1 MPLLRKNR
9 APQFSGFV
17 ETTKKAS
24 YASFVLEPGLSR
36 SGGGYAQISVPPGTD
51 VVRLELALPS
61 AGGDAQTYQATL
73 GTPEKP
79 ALWKGAAPREESSAV
94 ASVPSS
100 VLLPGDYALELEA
113 GGKEVAT
120 YSFRVTR

>member
-1 MPLLRKNR
+1 MPLPRKNR

-17 ETTKKAS
+17 ETPKRTA

-36 SGGGYAQISVPPGTD
+36 SGGGYAQIRVPPGTD
-51 VVRLELALPS
+51 VVRLELTLPY
-61 AGGDAQTYQATL
+61 AGGEAQTYQATL

-79 ALWKGAAPREESSAV
+79 ALWKGAALREESSAV
-94 ASVPSS
+94 ASVTAS